1 MIANQN
7 LISFDC
13 TLNVK
18 EEKKL
23 INFKF
28 FKYVASQT
36 FTFLNYNFILYYF
49 VAYST

>member
-1 MIANQN
+1 MSANQN
-7 LISFDC
+7 FISFDF

-18 EEKKL
+18 EEKK
-23 INFKF
+23 NFKF
-28 FKYVASQT
+28 LKYVASQT